1 MQSAHSLKAPA
12 GPAVSKNLLAVLKM
26 HPRTAALL
34 GREQWVQRTP
44 EWFEARREMLTAS
57 DAAAAL
63 GVKPYP
69 SYRGN
74 VRQELLRKKVANEP
88 LVSMFVTHGQRYED
102 EARDFMAAAMGEV
115 CYDVGLVRHADVPWL
130 GASPDGV
137 THSGKLVEIK
147 CPLKRV
153 IQPGV
158 VPHHYYPQI
167 QIQMEV
173 ADVDSTIFVQ
183 YKPAHLTPDN
193 APFMDIVV
201 VERDR
206 QWFADHKALLESF
219 WDEYVVA
226 RTACQN
232 KRRRVEPEGLW
243 ASDPQHAAHLGA
255 CLINDSLYA
264 DMHGPSPSPPPPSP
278 PPPSPP
284 PSPSPSSSPPPL
296 SPPSPSL
303 VKSRAP
309 SPQCNF
315 ASSASP

>member
-1 MQSAHSLKAPA
+1 
-12 GPAVSKNLLAVLKM
+12 M
-26 HPRTAALL
+26 HPRAAALL
-34 GREQWVQRTP
+34 GREQWVQRSA

-102 EARDFMAAAMGEV
+102 EARDRMAAAMGEA

-147 CPLKRV
+147 CPLKRA

-183 YKPAHLTPDN
+183 YKPAHLMPDRVS
-193 APFMDIVV
+193 FMDIVV

-206 QWFADHKALLESF
+206 QWFADHKAHLESF
-219 WDEYVVA
+219 WEEYVAA
-226 RTACQN
+226 RAASKHA
-232 KRRRVEPEGLW
+232 KRRRLDSELCTT
-243 ASDPQHAAHLGA
+243 DPQHAAHLDA
-255 CLINDSLYA
+255 CLINDALYN
-264 DMHGPSPSPPPPSP
+264 DMHGPSSS
-278 PPPSPP
+278 SSTSL
-284 PSPSPSSSPPPL
+284 PSPSTSLPSASLWPSLSSS
-296 SPPSPSL
+296 SE
-303 VKSRAP
+303 
-309 SPQCNF
+309 
-315 ASSASP
+315 SAGLPGKA